1 MKPNFQAMSLSELRA
16 YVLEHREDE
25 AAFHAL
31 VDRYKTDYPD
41 RVSYPAPKTP
51 EDFQEIN
58 RVVRERLGR

>member
-31 VDRYKTDYPD
+31 VDCYKADYPN

-51 EDFQEIN
+51 EDFQEIG
-58 RVVRERLGR
+58 RVLRERLGR